1 MTITIDGT
9 SGIASVDGSAGS
21 PSVRGSDANSGILY
35 DSDTVAISTAGSE
48 RVRVSSGG
56 KLLVGTTTDAPYG
69 TRYLTVGDTSIDDV
83 CLEIRS
89 SSTTGRL
96 YFTDSS
102 SSGVGA
108 YQGELTFDHN
118 SGANRMHTKIAGTTK
133 ISVTTDGLTFN
144 GDTAATNAL
153 SDYEEGTYTPVLS
166 GTDGWT
172 ASASDA
178 EASYVKIGK
187 VCIVAIRYAS
197 SSLSGIGGS
206 SGLRV
211 NIPFTSKSAGSN
223 VGQMSIS
230 EWSIGSSSISWMGAK
245 VNNNE
250 AFARFQY
257 HNGNNNNTND
267 LTKDSANDSMNFRGT
282 ITYITS

>member
-144 GDTAATNAL
+144 GDTAAANAL
-153 SDYEEGTYTPVLS
+153 SDYEEGTWTMNPH
-166 GTDGWT
+166 DGSCNT
-172 ASASDA
+172 AYAK
-178 EASYVKIGK
+178 YRK
-187 VCIVAIRYAS
+187 VGNKVTIWGLAS
-197 SSLSGIGGS
+197 SFSDTTTNDMIKIKGLPYATSSSWAVSSGAAMVSNVDEEAAWNCFMSDDHVRFYGS
-206 SGLRV
+206 STGSFAQLRHNELNSGHEIYFSATYPV
-211 NIPFTSKSAGSN
+211 N
-223 VGQMSIS
+223 
-230 EWSIGSSSISWMGAK
+230 
-245 VNNNE
+245 
-250 AFARFQY
+250 
-257 HNGNNNNTND
+257 
-267 LTKDSANDSMNFRGT
+267 
-282 ITYITS
+282 